1 MSGNA
6 SHGPQPTRV
15 LVVDDEANIVDLV
28 RMSLR
33 FHGFDVV
40 TAACGDEAIA
50 AVTEA
55 KPDLMVLDVL
65 LSDTDGFEVCRRLR
79 DAGIDIPVIFLTA
92 RDRHADK
99 IVGLTCG
106 GDDYVTKPFS
116 IDELVARVRAVLRR
130 TRRDHPPAAAQILTF
145 ADVIL
150 NEDTHEVT
158 RDGHP
163 IELSPTEFKLLRYL
177 LTNPRRVL
185 SRVQVLDAVWNY
197 DFDGEYTIV
206 DQYVSYLRRK
216 LAPHGPPLIHTQR
229 GFGYMLRE
237 PGVRSSGPGG
247 TPGAGGE

>member
-1 MSGNA
+1 MGGNA
-6 SHGPQPTRV
+6 SRGPQPTRV

-50 AVTEA
+50 VVTEA

-79 DAGIDIPVIFLTA
+79 DTGIDIPVIFLTA

-99 IVGLTCG
+99 IAGLTCG

-116 IDELVARVRAVLRR
+116 IDELVARVRVVLRR
-130 TRRDHPPAAAQILTF
+130 TRRDHPSADPQILTF

-150 NEDTHEVT
+150 NADTHEVT

-163 IELSPTEFKLLRYL
+163 VELSPTEFKLLWYL

-185 SRVQVLDAVWNY
+185 SRVQILDAVWNY
-197 DFDGEYTIV
+197 DFDGAYTVV

-216 LAPHGPPLIHTQR
+216 LAPYGPPLIHTQR

-237 PGVRSSGPGG
+237 PGVHPSGPGG
-247 TPGAGGE
+247 TPGTERA